1 MSEVIDRHTF
11 AAMLKSADGNLKKM
25 SAPRALSNRLSVEEW
40 TGIITDDF
48 NRSVEGIVAAGRH
61 LQEAKD
67 QLDHG
72 EFGPLLDRLN
82 LHPRAAE
89 RLIKIANNE
98 VLANPTHWVGL
109 PTFRRTLSELATL
122 PPEFLEEKIA
132 DGAVNP
138 NTTRKDVEALRA
150 TLKATLKGKARQNR
164 QKTSGTRRA
173 LSCGTGRR
181 REFEERA
188 SELEA
193 ELEAAR
199 DRERKLCSEIETLRA
214 KVAELE
220 DREAS
225 QPQSAR
231 ASANQIVDLTEDDM
245 RRRWEEMAL
254 LESLGQMTFGWRR
267 RRAGVPYRTHKAA
280 AAEVA
285 S

>member
-132 DGAVNP
+132 DGAVNAQ
-138 NTTRKDVEALRA
+138 TTRKDVEA
-150 TLKATLKGKARQNR
+150 LKATLKGKARQSR
-164 QKTSGTRRA
+164 PKQSGIRRA
-173 LSCGTGRR
+173 LSYGNGRR
-181 REFEERA
+181 RELEERVA
-188 SELEA
+188 ELEA
-193 ELEAAR
+193 ELEAERETAR

-245 RRRWEEMAL
+245 RRRREEMAL

-267 RRAGVPYRTHKAA
+267 RRAGVPYRTRKAA

>member
-40 TGIITDDF
+40 AGIITDDF

-132 DGAVNP
+132 DGTVNP
-138 NTTRKDVEALRA
+138 QTTRKDVEA
-150 TLKATLKGKARQNR
+150 LKATLKGKARQNR
-164 QKTSGTRRA
+164 PKQRGIRRA
-173 LSCGTGRR
+173 LSYGNGRR
-181 REFEERA
+181 RELEERVA
-188 SELEA
+188 ELEA
-193 ELEAAR
+193 ELEAELAR
-199 DRERKLCSEIETLRA
+199 PRAIASASCAPRSRRCAPRSQSWKIGKRRSHKVRER
-214 KVAELE
+214 
-220 DREAS
+220 
-225 QPQSAR
+225 
-231 ASANQIVDLTEDDM
+231 
-245 RRRWEEMAL
+245 RRTR
-254 LESLGQMTFGWRR
+254 S
-267 RRAGVPYRTHKAA
+267 
-280 AAEVA
+280 
-285 S
+285 SI